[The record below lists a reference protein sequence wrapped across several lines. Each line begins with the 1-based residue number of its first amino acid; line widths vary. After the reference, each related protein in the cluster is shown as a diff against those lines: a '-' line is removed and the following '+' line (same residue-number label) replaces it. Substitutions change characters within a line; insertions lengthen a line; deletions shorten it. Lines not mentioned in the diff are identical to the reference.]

1 MVNQGTARSKT
12 NLKKRLLISSKAI
25 YIDMTT
31 RNIKSYKVIYLQKI
45 FTESY
50 LTSTNILKR
59 IAALLW
65 SQTNVLK
72 FLFIGISRFFF
83 LFSYSARPFTN
94 TTNDVNLNLFKAS
107 SRFARASCKSGQVD
121 LPWKAVE
128 ETLIYTVVLFRAY
141 RRLKLKYFC

>member
-1 MVNQGTARSKT
+1 MVQASTKQIIVKEILKRNCCNKDCWCNSTILQRIFSERKKKNRFNTQMVNQGTARSKT

-83 LFSYSARPFTN
+83 FIFIFS
-94 TTNDVNLNLFKAS
+94 TTIHKHDKW
-107 SRFARASCKSGQVD
+107 C
-121 LPWKAVE
+121 
-128 ETLIYTVVLFRAY
+128 
-141 RRLKLKYFC
+141 